1 MLRRL
6 IAVLPFAIALV
17 PSLAPAAGP
26 DPLPPFACTGPFAA
40 DTDEAALI
48 RTFGRANVVF
58 RSVPAAEGEMVDGMA
73 LWPGDPKRRI
83 DVFFA
88 DRPGRKVDMIRINE
102 DASLWRIAGLG
113 IGSPLARVVSV
124 NGRAISVSG
133 FGWDYGGSVD
143 PKGGKLERLSG
154 GCRLGLTMDVGS
166 DAPDGVYGD
175 GVTLGS
181 DSALLKRAKPR
192 VTTMFISW

>member
-1 MLRRL
+1 MIRPILALFSATLLVGAAPPQVMTCSAPVKKGDTAATLKARYGKHARL
-6 IAVLPFAIALV
+6 MKIH
-17 PSLAPAAGP
+17 
-26 DPLPPFACTGPFAA
+26 
-40 DTDEAALI
+40 
-48 RTFGRANVVF
+48 
-58 RSVPAAEGEMVDGMA
+58 AAEGEMVDGMA